1 VDIDQTGMANKMANY
16 FDIAD
21 SDWQRGKDEMREILR
36 QVAARRAMIVYSELS
51 NEMKSIQIEPFGLP
65 MSEMLG
71 EIAEEEDAAGRGLL
85 TVIVVH
91 KSGDME
97 PGIGFYDLAAK
108 RGRDTSDKLRLWV
121 TELHKVH
128 DYWANA

>member
-1 VDIDQTGMANKMANY
+1 MGADVANY

-21 SDWQRGKDEMREILR
+21 SDWQRGKDEMRKILCR
-36 QVAARRAMIVYSELS
+36 VAAKRAMIAYSELS
-51 NEMKSIQIEPFGLP
+51 SEVRSIRIEPFGLP

-71 EIAEEEDAAGRGLL
+71 EISEEEDAAGRGLL

-97 PGIGFYDLAAK
+97 PGVGFYDLAAK
-108 RGRDTSDKLRLWV
+108 LGRDTSDRLRLWV
-121 TELHKVH
+121 SELHKVH

>member
-1 VDIDQTGMANKMANY
+1 LTNY

-21 SDWQRGKDEMREILR
+21 FDWQRGKEEMREVLR
-36 QVAARRAMIVYSELS
+36 RVAAGRAMIAYSELS
-51 NEMKSIQIEPFGLP
+51 NEIRSIRIEPFGLP

-71 EIAEEEDAAGRGLL
+71 EISEEEDAAGRALL

-97 PGIGFYDLAAK
+97 PGTGFYDLAAK
-108 RGRDTSDKLRLWV
+108 LGRDTSDKLRLWV
-121 TELHKVH
+121 SELHKVH
-128 DYWANA
+128 DYWANAQR